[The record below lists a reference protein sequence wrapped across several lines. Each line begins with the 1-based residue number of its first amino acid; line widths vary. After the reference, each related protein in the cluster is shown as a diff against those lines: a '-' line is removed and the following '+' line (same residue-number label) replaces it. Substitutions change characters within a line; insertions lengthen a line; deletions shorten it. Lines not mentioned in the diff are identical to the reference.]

1 MDEREPWQWP
11 DRDADDPIPPNTT
24 STIRREAIQ
33 AVKALNPVEHR
44 MAADPAFRGT
54 VKNNAGVKTVFSLNG
69 RMFNFVPGHDFSGG
83 FQHRG
88 MCRSTL
94 SVTCKVNNPRTFD
107 ETFHVTKRD
116 GTVSPPLC
124 NAAMHKLVDCYEKVR
139 WWTPGDSESVDMTS
153 LTDETEGYI
162 HRCSETGEDYGW
174 FIFPLKLFEGRTVGE
189 AIALVLQCRQFVFDE
204 YMVSVFAWCLIFLY
218 LFPANKVVVIL
229 NILYRPLCISS
240 SYQLLQSGRQRESEH
255 VPPQPALP
263 PQQQAPH
270 AQPQASAEALIGQ
283 LAALQMSHIQAQAE
297 TNQSQAD
304 TNSVQM
310 QTNAEGRAFREIQV
324 GINRQCRDETDNLN
338 ILVGDQRR
346 DIVSN
351 TNNVGCMQV
360 QIQELKSQM
369 HNRFYAV
376 EDDHDI
382 GKDGSKFIMQHRSNR
397 NHCVRFSLN

>member
-204 YMVSVFAWCLIFLY
+204 YM
-218 LFPANKVVVIL
+218 
-229 NILYRPLCISS
+229 
-240 SYQLLQSGRQRESEH
+240 LLQSGRQRESEH

-283 LAALQMSHIQAQAE
+283 LAALQMSHIKAQAE